1 MELSST
7 PYNQRSLTI
16 SEVEERIV
24 AHGDPIHVNR
34 IIDAYEMAR
43 SVHAGQLRNDGTPFF
58 DHIARTARILMDEL
72 GAYDTD
78 LITAAFLHDVLE
90 DSTKITRDVLEYN
103 FGSYVAYVVE
113 TLTKDLA
120 KAKSDPDNID
130 LQYVARLKKSSH
142 DCMMIKLAARL
153 DNVRCI
159 SFNLKRNP
167 VVYLS
172 NTLERYL
179 PIAEASNNPR
189 LHALAGMIR
198 VEANTILG

>member
-1 MELSST
+1 MDLSAT
-7 PYNQRSLTI
+7 PYNQRTLTT
-16 SEVEERIV
+16 SELEERIV
-24 AHGDPIHVNR
+24 MHGDPIHVNR

-43 SVHAGQLRNDGTPFF
+43 SVHAGQLRNDGTLFF
-58 DHIARTARILMDEL
+58 DHIARTARIMMDEL

-78 LITAAFLHDVLE
+78 LVTAAFLHDVLE

-142 DCMMIKLAARL
+142 DCIIIKLAARL

>member
-1 MELSST
+1 
-7 PYNQRSLTI
+7 
-16 SEVEERIV
+16 
-24 AHGDPIHVNR
+24 VNR

-189 LHALAGMIR
+189 LHTLAGMIR